1 MNESIILNSGKKSKE
16 FGKNAQGRKKFMGLG
31 I

>member
-1 MNESIILNSGKKSKE
+1 MNESIIQNSGEKSKE
-16 FGKNAQGRKKFMGLG
+16 FGKNVQGRMKIIWQG